1 MDENEEVIV
10 TAQICSSSN
19 NLEEII
25 YSCNKS
31 VLKVPKAEIRKFQSM
46 ETSKGEVVGI
56 EYYPEFFAASFTI
69 TLLFWLIAKF
79 GWLIIET
86 IKRA

>member
-1 MDENEEVIV
+1 
-10 TAQICSSSN
+10 
-19 NLEEII
+19 
-25 YSCNKS
+25 
-31 VLKVPKAEIRKFQSM
+31 M

-86 IKRA
+86 IKSLKGN

>member
-1 MDENEEVIV
+1 MNENEEIMI
-10 TAQICSSSN
+10 TTQICSSN
-19 NLEEII
+19 NLEENN
-25 YSCNKS
+25 YSCS
-31 VLKVPKAEIRKFQSM
+31 QAVLKMPKSEMIKFQSM
-46 ETSKGEVVGI
+46 ESLKGEVVGI
-56 EYYPEFFAASFTI
+56 EYYPEFFATSFTI